1 MEQRIQE
8 LEQEKLGKFLEIA
21 NVPTDTNEEAKN
33 VVENLAATIKQP
45 KDGIKITRRL
55 HARKDLPAKIL
66 VELRDE
72 VTQEKWLTEVK
83 SLKPYVADVHPAC
96 KNIKYVVYVREA
108 MTQLNKQL
116 LWNAKQELKTKQ
128 NYKYVWFKKGYVKAK
143 RDDNEKIYTI
153 RSNEDIQALTTKKK

>member
-33 VVENLAATIKQP
+33 VVENLAAIIKPP

-83 SLKPYVADVHPAC
+83 SLKP
-96 KNIKYVVYVREA
+96 
-108 MTQLNKQL
+108 L
-116 LWNAKQELKTKQ
+116 
-128 NYKYVWFKKGYVKAK
+128 
-143 RDDNEKIYTI
+143 
-153 RSNEDIQALTTKKK
+153 